1 MPVKMTKERGE
12 LRKTSR
18 CSQSQSLMALK
29 LSYSNKYLGMK
40 LSITWMKVPSYR
52 QKNTPLDKL
61 ESFIK
66 SKTYKI
72 FCQFPRS

>member
-1 MPVKMTKERGE
+1 
-12 LRKTSR
+12 
-18 CSQSQSLMALK
+18 MALK

-52 QKNTPLDKL
+52 QKNSPLDKL